1 MSGPKGTVVTINDQS
16 FKGATSVT
24 FAGVKATI
32 FTVDSDTQ
40 ITATASAE
48 RRREKSP

>member
-24 FAGVKATI
+24 FEATI